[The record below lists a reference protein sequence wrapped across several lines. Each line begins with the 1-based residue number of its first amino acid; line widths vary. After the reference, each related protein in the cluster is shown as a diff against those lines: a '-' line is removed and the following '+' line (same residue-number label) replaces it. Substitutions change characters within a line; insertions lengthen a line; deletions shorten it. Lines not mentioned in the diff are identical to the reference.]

1 VISTSDHRTWMERA
15 QTDPT
20 LAAFVDA
27 ECARRGIA
35 VSAWRVEAEHW
46 RRTAEQLEAFLDRA
60 RSSGDRTRRLWR
72 TRAVAHR
79 RRNQFAAPLSEG
91 DLR

>member
-1 VISTSDHRTWMERA
+1 MTSTSDHRTWLERA

-35 VSAWRVEAEHW
+35 ESAWRVEAEHW
-46 RRTAEQLEAFLDRA
+46 RHTAERLNDLLDRA
-60 RSSGDRTRRLWR
+60 RTSTDRHRRAGRDRQL
-72 TRAVAHR
+72 THR
-79 RRNQFAAPLSEG
+79 RRHAFIAPASEG
-91 DLR
+91 GLR